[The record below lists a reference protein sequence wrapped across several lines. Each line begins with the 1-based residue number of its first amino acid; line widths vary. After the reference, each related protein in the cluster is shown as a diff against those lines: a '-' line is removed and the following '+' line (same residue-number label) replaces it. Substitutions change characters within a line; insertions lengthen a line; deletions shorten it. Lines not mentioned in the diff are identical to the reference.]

1 MKKAISA
8 TLLALWLI
16 SGFTVQAVLSAEQTG
31 QTKDREATEMEWQ
44 QALKAQVALA
54 RAKVNLFKARTELW
68 LEKNS
73 EAALQSLED
82 AKTNLRQAYE
92 TADTVTRRRIADLEE
107 QIKSAETALRTKV
120 TRPTRN

>member
-16 SGFTVQAVLSAEQTG
+16 IGFAAPAVFSAEQAG
-31 QTKDREATEMEWQ
+31 QTKDMEATEIEWQ

-54 RAKVNLFKARTELW
+54 MAKVNLLKARTELW

-82 AKTNLRQAYE
+82 AKTNLRKAYG

-107 QIKSAETALRTKV
+107 QIKGAETALRIKSDQA
-120 TRPTRN
+120 